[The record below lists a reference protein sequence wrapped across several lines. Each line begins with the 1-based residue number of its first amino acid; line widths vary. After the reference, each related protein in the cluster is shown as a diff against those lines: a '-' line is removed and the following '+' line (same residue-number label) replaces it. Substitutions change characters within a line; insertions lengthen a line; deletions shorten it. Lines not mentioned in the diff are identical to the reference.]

1 MSESQW
7 RKSNKFTTVD
17 DIKKYGKYVRYDQ
30 AQSPFGGPVLYADN
44 EGMYVDDTTSHSL
57 AQGST
62 DSTKTVRYVF
72 SLIYST
78 AKRGDSMIIVDPKG
92 ELYNK
97 FYLFLKTKDYDI
109 FNINFREPNKGS
121 RWNPLD
127 IASKH
132 YQNGNI
138 DKSDECIREFARSMY
153 SNLAKRT
160 NDNFWTNT
168 SEDYFTGLAQVIRDW
183 ANPDMLT
190 VENIRYLNSIG
201 FSGDRFNFMLKKLYT
216 MLDGNSESS
225 LNLSGTVEAPNDTR
239 ESIRSV
245 FSQPNSLY
253 GGNALRDMMCQS
265 DFDLDFFGDRKS
277 VLFIIAPDEKTQF
290 NPIIAAL
297 IKQCYS
303 RLIEIASTKYKNLK
317 LPKRVNFI
325 IDEFSSLP
333 AIDDFDT
340 MISASRSRNVRFHL
354 VIQGMSQLQDKYSEA
369 TTKNI
374 LNNCRLWYVFPS
386 NDLNFH
392 QYISL
397 LAGETTDYYT
407 GYTRKLIT
415 SSMIQ
420 NLDKDIGEVLV
431 HILGKGFYF
440 ETFPYFDELPIKLP
454 YQQETVFVPRVPVDR
469 SILNMN
475 DMIKKRKENIDSMS
489 KTGSGTSQNEPDFNE
504 ELGYIKFDS
513 KEVDLMNEKLSGLR
527 GETKPSLDIDDMV
540 ERINK
545 RIAELE
551 EEELLAKKAEEEER
565 KAKEDKKNE

>member
-1 MSESQW
+1 MNANHW
-7 RKSNKFTTVD
+7 KKSNRFTVAD
-17 DIKKYGKYVRYDQ
+17 EVRNYGKYVPF
-30 AQSPFGGPVLYADN
+30 AQKESAYGGPVIFADDQ
-44 EGMYVDDTTSHSL
+44 GFYVDDSTSHSL
-57 AQGST
+57 AQGTT

-92 ELYNK
+92 ELYQKLNP
-97 FYLFLKTKDYDI
+97 YLKANDYEI
-109 FNINFREPNKGS
+109 FSINFREPGKGS
-121 RWNPLD
+121 RWNPLEL
-127 IASKH
+127 ANKH
-132 YQNGNI
+132 YLNGNI
-138 DKSDECIREFARSMY
+138 DRSDECIREFAKSIY

-160 NDNFWTNT
+160 ADSFWP
-168 SEDYFTGLAQVIRDW
+168 SSAEDYFTGLAQIVRDW
-183 ANPDMLT
+183 AEPGMLT
-190 VENIRYLNSIG
+190 IENVRYLNSIG
-201 FSGDRFNFMLKKLYT
+201 FTRSRESFLLKHLYNELDR
-216 MLDGNSESS
+216 NSEAS
-225 LNLSGTVEAPNDTR
+225 LNVAGTVEAPNDTR

-245 FSQPNSLY
+245 FSQPISLY

-265 DFDLDFFGDRKS
+265 DFDLEHFGDRKS
-277 VLFIIAPDEKTQF
+277 VLFVISPDEKTQF

-297 IKQCYS
+297 IKQSYS
-303 RLIEIASTKYKNLK
+303 RLIEIASTKYRNLR

-333 AIDDFDT
+333 AIDDFDS
-340 MISASRSRNVRFHL
+340 MISASRSRNIRFHL

-392 QYISL
+392 QFLSN
-397 LAGETTDYYT
+397 LAGETTDFSS
-407 GYTRKLIT
+407 GYTKKLIT

-420 NLDKDIGEVLV
+420 NLDKDIGEVLI

-440 ETFPYFDELPIKLP
+440 ETFPYFDELPIELP
-454 YQQETVFVPRVPVDR
+454 YQEETVFVPRVPVER
-469 SILNMN
+469 SILNIQ
-475 DMIKKRKENIDSMS
+475 DMTIKSKVANAQKNKAESVPSPKDTDIDED
-489 KTGSGTSQNEPDFNE
+489 SGYTRFNAKDVE
-504 ELGYIKFDS
+504 I
-513 KEVDLMNEKLSGLR
+513 MNEKLFGFR

-551 EEELLAKKAEEEER
+551 EEELHAKKAEKER

>member
-1 MSESQW
+1 MTTNPW
-7 RKSNKFTTVD
+7 KKSNRFTTIEDV
-17 DIKKYGKYVRYDQ
+17 KNYGKYVKFDDVESQ
-30 AQSPFGGPVLYADN
+30 FGGPVLFVDN
-44 EGMYVDDTTSHSL
+44 DGVYVDDTTSHSL

-72 SLIYST
+72 SLILST

-92 ELYNK
+92 ELYQK
-97 FYLFLKTKDYDI
+97 FYPYLKSKDYDI
-109 FNINFREPNKGS
+109 FNINFREPGKGS

-127 IASKH
+127 LAFKH
-132 YQNGNI
+132 YQDGNI
-138 DKSDECIREFARSMY
+138 DRSDECIREFARSMY

-160 NDNFWTNT
+160 TDAFWSNS
-168 SEDYFTGLAQVIRDW
+168 SEDYFTGLAQVVRDW

-190 VENIRYLNSIG
+190 VENVRFLNSMG
-201 FSGDRFNFMLKKLYT
+201 FSREKNDYLIKNLYNNLDR
-216 MLDGNSESS
+216 NSETS
-225 LNLSGTVEAPNDTR
+225 LNLAGTVEAPNDTR

-253 GGNALRDMMCQS
+253 GGSALRDMMCQS
-265 DFDLDFFGDRKS
+265 DFDLDHFGDCKS

-333 AIDDFDT
+333 AIDDFDS
-340 MISASRSRNVRFHL
+340 MISASRSRNIRFHL

-386 NDLNFH
+386 NDLLFH
-392 QYISL
+392 QYLSQ
-397 LAGETTDYYT
+397 LAGETTDYYN
-407 GYTRKLIT
+407 GYSKKLIT

-420 NLDKDIGEVLV
+420 NLDKDMGEVLV

-454 YQQETVFVPRVPVDR
+454 QQEETVFMPRIPIDR
-469 SILNMN
+469 NIISVH
-475 DMIKKRKENIDSMS
+475 DMIKKSKDANALKNNTESGISKSEENFDED
-489 KTGSGTSQNEPDFNE
+489 TS
-504 ELGYIKFDS
+504 YIQFDP
-513 KEVDLMNEKLSGLR
+513 KEVEFMNDKLAGLR
-527 GETKPSLDIDDMV
+527 GETQVSFNLVELEKRIDQ
-540 ERINK
+540 

-551 EEELLAKKAEEEER
+551 AEELRAKEAKKTVKEKEET
-565 KAKEDKKNE
+565 DI